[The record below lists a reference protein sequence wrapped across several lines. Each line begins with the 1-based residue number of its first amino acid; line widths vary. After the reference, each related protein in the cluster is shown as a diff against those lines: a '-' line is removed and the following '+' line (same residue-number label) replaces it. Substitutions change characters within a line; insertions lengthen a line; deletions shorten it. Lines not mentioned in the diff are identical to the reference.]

1 MQAEALARDLGVG
14 RTTLWRWTRAGLLP
28 SPEGRGRTTSY
39 GPAAVTAARRIAE
52 AAR

>member
-28 SPEGRGRTTSY
+28 GPERRGRTTIY
-39 GPAAVTAARRIAE
+39 GPAAVTAARSIAE